1 MMGIQKLNNFLTDK
15 DFRDYV
21 ALIKTVTGIS
31 FKLDRKKLIEYRLGK
46 RLFDKGL
53 DPQQYLQLVLKSDE
67 EMKFF
72 INQMTTHKT
81 EWFREEEHFEFLAN
95 QFAGKKDP
103 IYIWSA
109 ACSTGEEPYSIMM
122 TLGEMGFSY
131 NQQRILG
138 TDISSICVN
147 QARQAMYP
155 LAAVE
160 EALSPDLLNKYFIHS
175 SNGSSHH
182 SAYAIVN
189 PLWAENA
196 IKFKELNLTDF
207 TLPQGVSFDVIFIRN
222 VLIYFEVP
230 EALKILKN
238 LIRYLRPKGFLIL
251 GLTEP
256 IQHPQNLGLK
266 RVTKSVYTHE

>member
-21 ALIKTVTGIS
+21 SLIKTVTGIN
-31 FKLDRKKLIEYRLGK
+31 FKLDKKNLIEYRLGK

-53 DPQQYLQLVLKSDE
+53 DPQQYLQLVINSDE

-95 QFAGKKDP
+95 QFAEKKDP

-160 EALSPDLLNKYFIHS
+160 EALPPDLLNKYFIHS
-175 SNGSSHH
+175 SNGSSRH
-182 SAYAIVN
+182 SSYAIVN

-207 TLPQGVSFDVIFIRN
+207 TLPQGVSFDVIFLRN
-222 VLIYFEVP
+222 VLIYFEVA